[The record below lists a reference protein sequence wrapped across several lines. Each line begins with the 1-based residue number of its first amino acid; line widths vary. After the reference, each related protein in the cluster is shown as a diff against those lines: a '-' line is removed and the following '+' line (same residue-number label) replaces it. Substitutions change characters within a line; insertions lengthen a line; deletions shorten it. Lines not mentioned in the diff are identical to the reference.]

1 MSATGWTAYR
11 QLLLQVFRE
20 ETGYRMMK
28 RVTWL
33 LLGGVLLIMAVSLY
47 LNKSSPTKGLLA
59 LFLFVAVPMWGGI
72 FLKNATAQNRPEY
85 AVLVPQL
92 RTRLMRLTTILLIAS
107 SLLLSVPIA
116 WIFGAPGYA
125 LLAGGAM
132 SLYILFISRYQWAG
146 FFPALI
152 ALPLAKTGLAD
163 RLIPALHEDLGQ
175 AATSVLGCVMLL
187 ALGAWGLRQV
197 FPQGGDAHWVWF
209 KRLCRNKDAARAPA
223 QAVPVTR
230 LGEWWQAKRA
240 SRYQVSL
247 RNDSRDGGTPQRM
260 MMYALG
266 PGAHPATY
274 IASGVVNT
282 MIALAVLAVAHGR
295 VSASVFVVMGTVMQ
309 CSVLLILMM
318 YVQGVVDGAIR
329 YRTEQAIFFLSAS
342 APAKAQVNRLLA
354 GAMLRG
360 FFMVWLAA
368 LVCVCCIDFVIQGE
382 VGLRGISF
390 MLAIL
395 LLPLACKLPR
405 DYAVAQATDKSTS
418 WIAVSVPYMI
428 VCNVLLSLVNAR
440 YQLPWFW
447 LAGVI
452 AVVSLL
458 VLCRRWRKLLAL
470 PPVLPAGRLAV

>member
-1 MSATGWTAYR
+1 MSAAGWPAYR
-11 QLLLQVFRE
+11 QLLLQVLRE
-20 ETGYRMMK
+20 ETGYRTIK

-47 LNKSSPTKGLLA
+47 FNKSSPTKGLLA
-59 LFLFVAVPMWGGI
+59 LFLFVAVPMWCGI

-92 RTRLMRLTTILLIAS
+92 RTRLIRLTAILLIAS
-107 SLLLSVPIA
+107 SLLLSVPVA
-116 WIFGAPGYA
+116 LIFDAPGYG

-132 SLYILFISRYQWAG
+132 SVYILFISRYPWAV
-146 FFPALI
+146 FSPAVI
-152 ALPLAKTGLAD
+152 ALALAKSGLAD
-163 RLIPALHEDLGQ
+163 RIIPAVGEDLGQ
-175 AATSVLGCVMLL
+175 AGTSVLGCMLLL
-187 ALGAWGLRQV
+187 ALGAWGLRLV
-197 FPQGGDAHWVWF
+197 FPQGGDAHWAWF
-209 KRLCRNKDAARAPA
+209 KRLCRNKDAAHAPA

-274 IASGVVNT
+274 IASVVAST
-282 MIALAVLAVAHGR
+282 MTALAIIAVAHGR
-295 VSASVFVVMGTVMQ
+295 VSANLFVVMGTLMQ
-309 CSVLLILMM
+309 CSVLLILLM

-329 YRTEQAIFFLSAS
+329 YRTEQAVFFLSAS
-342 APAKAQVNRLLA
+342 APAKAQTNRLLG

-360 FFMVWLAA
+360 FFTVWLVA
-368 LVCVCCIDFVIQGE
+368 LVCVCCIDFLIQGE

-390 MLAIL
+390 MLAAL
-395 LLPLACKLPR
+395 VLPLACKLPR

-428 VCNVLLSLVNAR
+428 VCNVLMALANTR

-447 LAGVI
+447 LGGVI
-452 AVVSLL
+452 AAVSLL
-458 VLCRRWRKLLAL
+458 ELYLRWRKLLAL